1 MAKSVTLTQLQTD
14 ARLYSDHRPSGAS
27 VFINDTEITRLINL
41 ALGDLYDLLLA
52 ARGHEYYADEDT
64 ISVVSGTSRYNLPSD
79 FYELLSATLEWGTT
93 NHEPV
98 DSFEHVKDRYRL
110 NNWANWAAWGPKGY
124 RIRGAQIELLPSPT
138 SAVTMRIQ
146 YVPAF
151 TDLSSGSDTFDGVN
165 GWEKLVALMV
175 AKEMRIIQGQPFSYL
190 DKLISEERARIE
202 ALAADR
208 AASDPR
214 TVREV
219 YPETHR
225 IVPWFNPGSTE
236 TP

>member
-79 FYELLSATLEWGTT
+79 FYELLSAELEWGAT

-98 DSFEHVKDRYRL
+98 NSLEHVKDRYRL
-110 NNWANWAAWGPKGY
+110 NNWATWAQGAPKAY
-124 RIRGAQIELLPSPT
+124 RLRGAQIELQPTPT

-146 YVPAF
+146 YVPAL
-151 TDLSSGSDTFDGVN
+151 TDLAAPSATFDGVN
-165 GWEKLVALMV
+165 GWEKLVALTV
-175 AKEMRIIQGQPFSYL
+175 AKEMRVIQGQSFSYL
-190 DKLISEERARIE
+190 DKLIDFERARIE
-202 ALAADR
+202 AMAADR
-208 AASDPR
+208 AASEPR
-214 TVREV
+214 TVRDV
-219 YPETHR
+219 FPETNR